1 MKSGIY
7 GEALIVF
14 GGRIRVAPYVDRIDT
29 EEDKNVLCVGLSEF
43 DQVEEIG
50 KTFTK
55 DAGKVFDDKVLLV
68 FNNEKS
74 IDVLIE
80 QLQELKKINSE
91 YNLIKK

>member
-7 GEALIVF
+7 GESLIVF
-14 GGRIRVAPYVDRIDT
+14 GGRIRVAPYVDRIDK
-29 EEDKNVLCVGLSEF
+29 ENEKNVLCVGLSEF
-43 DQVEEIG
+43 DEDQEIG
-50 KTFTK
+50 KTFTE

-91 YNLIKK
+91 YNLIEK